1 MYSRKTTIIN
11 KSGLHAR
18 PASDLTLKAKEF
30 ASEIT
35 IVNLDKES
43 REINVKSILKVL
55 AAAIPMGARVEIR
68 AEGDDERAAVDALV
82 HLIDTGFGE

>member
-11 KSGLHAR
+11 RSGLHAR

-35 IVNLDKES
+35 IVNLDKEPLD
-43 REINVKSILKVL
+43 INVKSILKVL

-68 AEGDDERAAVDALV
+68 AEGNDEREAVDTLV
-82 HLIDTGFGE
+82 QLIEAGFGE

>member
-82 HLIDTGFGE
+82 HLIDSGFGE